1 MRLILNTLMPNTV
14 LNEKKVIVI
23 FGGSGQLGELL
34 FDAYDQEKYTVINIS
49 LHKKLHTRGVIN
61 IRADITKKLGL
72 LYTSFRLRTLVT
84 KVDVLILSSM
94 FIYHKDL
101 FSLTKKELAY
111 EFDVNVF
118 SQIECIKMIMDT
130 FWTTATKDVRSCF
143 YISSASSLLVTKRQD
158 LESYTVEKQSL
169 NFISRY
175 LKQALSK
182 LQVNSLLYLPGSLT
196 EKQVSSAL
204 CSHFWKDVVETT
216 NDNTK
221 ERIFI

>member
-1 MRLILNTLMPNTV
+1 M
-14 LNEKKVIVI
+14 EKDKKVIVI
-23 FGGSGQLGELL
+23 FGGSGQLGNLL
-34 FDAYDQEKYTVINIS
+34 FSHYDQEKYLIINIS
-49 LHKKLHTRGVIN
+49 KSNKPEVKGVIT
-61 IRADITKKLGL
+61 IQADITKNFGL
-72 LYTSFRLRTLVT
+72 LYSRFRLRSLVE
-84 KVDVLILSSM
+84 KVDVLVLASM

-101 FSLTKKELAY
+101 FSLTKKELMD

-118 SQIECIKMIMDT
+118 SQIECIKMIMNT
-130 FWTTATKDVRSCF
+130 FWTIEAADPRKCF
-143 YISSASSLLVTKRQD
+143 YISSAVSLGLTKRKD

-204 CSHFWKDVVETT
+204 CSHFWKDVVETI